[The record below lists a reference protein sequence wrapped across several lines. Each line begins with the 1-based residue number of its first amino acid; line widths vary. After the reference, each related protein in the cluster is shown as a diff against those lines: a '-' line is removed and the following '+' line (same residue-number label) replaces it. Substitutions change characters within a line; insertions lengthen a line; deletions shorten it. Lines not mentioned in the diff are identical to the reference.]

1 MKKELL
7 KGLTEEQIA
16 KAKKCKT
23 NEELIALAKE
33 EGFTLDDEQLA
44 AVSGGVCSEST
55 VAVTCPKCGTH
66 FNGEVYRDSSS
77 KNLGKFTCPN
87 CGHTWKELV

>member
-16 KAKKCKT
+16 KAKKCKNT
-23 NEELIALAKE
+23 DELLELAKE
-33 EGFTLDDEQLA
+33 EEFTLNDEQLA
-44 AVSGGVCSEST
+44 AVSGGICSEST
-55 VAVTCPKCGTH
+55 VAVTCPKCGTQ
-66 FNGEVYRDSSS
+66 FNGEVYRDSSV
-77 KNLGKFTCPN
+77 KNLGKFTCPK

>member
-1 MKKELL
+1 MKEELL

-16 KAKKCKT
+16 KAKKCKNT
-23 NEELIALAKE
+23 DELLKLAKE
-33 EGFTLDDEQLA
+33 EGFTLNDEQLA

-55 VAVTCPKCGTH
+55 VAVTCPKCGTN
-66 FNGEVYRDSSS
+66 FNGGVYRDSSS

>member
-66 FNGEVYRDSSS
+66 FNGEVYRDSST
-77 KNLGKFTCPN
+77 KNLGKFTCPK

>member
-1 MKKELL
+1 MKEELI

-16 KAKKCKT
+16 KAKACK
-23 NEELIALAKE
+23 NQKELLELAQA
-33 EGFTLDDEQLA
+33 EGVELNDEQLA
-44 AVSGGVCSEST
+44 AVSGGICSEST
-55 VAVTCPKCGTH
+55 VAVTCPKCGTQ
-66 FNGEVYRDSSS
+66 FNGEVYRDSSV